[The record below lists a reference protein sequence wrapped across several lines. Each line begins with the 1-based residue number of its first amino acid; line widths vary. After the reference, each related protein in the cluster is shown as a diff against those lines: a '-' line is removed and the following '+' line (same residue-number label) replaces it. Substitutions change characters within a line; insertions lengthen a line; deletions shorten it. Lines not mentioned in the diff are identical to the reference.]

1 MHDKLL
7 GEIENEY
14 NPRMPRAALFALLVA
29 WVLSGAL
36 EAQRA
41 GMAFHASA
49 AGPHVRSG
57 FAGQHGSQ
65 NRAAARRGFLPSGI
79 RRPNNFGSYFLP
91 YGDSFGNDL
100 PDNDLP
106 GYDLPGEESDAEAAT
121 NSPVP
126 PLMIPRTRE
135 RLPKSQFIEIPS
147 VANAATPKMPPPAV
161 FILASGE
168 RLETRRFVLSAS
180 VLSVSIDRQQRN
192 VPLAMLDIRAT
203 LSANHERGIDLHIPD
218 DRNEIC
224 LSF

>member
-1 MHDKLL
+1 
-7 GEIENEY
+7 
-14 NPRMPRAALFALLVA
+14 MPRAALFTLLVA
-29 WVLSGAL
+29 WVLSGAVQ
-36 EAQRA
+36 AQRA

-57 FAGQHGSQ
+57 FVGVGGSQ

-79 RRPNNFGSYFLP
+79 HRRPNNFGSYFLP
-91 YGDSFGNDL
+91 YGDSLGNDL
-100 PDNDLP
+100 PDYDLP
-106 GYDLPGEESDAEAAT
+106 GYEETDAEAAT
-121 NSPVP
+121 NPPVP
-126 PLMIPRTRE
+126 SLMIPRTRE

-147 VANAATPKMPPPAV
+147 VANAAIPKLPPPAV

>member
-1 MHDKLL
+1 VHAELL

-57 FAGQHGSQ
+57 FVGLAGSQ

-79 RRPNNFGSYFLP
+79 HRRPYNFGSYFLP
-91 YGDSFGNDL
+91 YGDSLGNDL
-100 PDNDLP
+100 PD
-106 GYDLPGEESDAEAAT
+106 YDLPYEETDAEAAT
-121 NSPVP
+121 SPPVP

>member
-1 MHDKLL
+1 
-7 GEIENEY
+7 
-14 NPRMPRAALFALLVA
+14 MPRAALFTLLVA

-36 EAQRA
+36 HAQR
-41 GMAFHASA
+41 GGGGFHGNAT
-49 AGPHVRSG
+49 GLHVRPG
-57 FAGQHGSQ
+57 FVGQRVS
-65 NRAAARRGFLPSGI
+65 RVARGPAFLPSSH
-79 RRPNNFGSYFLP
+79 RQLDNFGSYFLP
-91 YGDSFGNDL
+91 YGGSSGNDV
-100 PDNDLP
+100 P
-106 GYDLPGEESDAEAAT
+106 GYEEPDAEAAT
-121 NSPVP
+121 NPAPSLV
-126 PLMIPRTRE
+126 IPRTRE

-147 VANAATPKMPPPAV
+147 VANAGAPKMPPLAV

-192 VPLAMLDIRAT
+192 VPLAMLDIHAT

>member
-1 MHDKLL
+1 MH
-7 GEIENEY
+7 
-14 NPRMPRAALFALLVA
+14 
-29 WVLSGAL
+29 
-36 EAQRA
+36 
-41 GMAFHASA
+41 
-49 AGPHVRSG
+49 
-57 FAGQHGSQ
+57 
-65 NRAAARRGFLPSGI
+65 

-91 YGDSFGNDL
+91 YGDSLGNDSLGNDL
-100 PDNDLP
+100 PDYDLP
-106 GYDLPGEESDAEAAT
+106 GYEETDAEAAT
-121 NSPVP
+121 NAPAL
-126 PLMIPRTRE
+126 PLMIPRTPE
-135 RLPKSQFIEIPS
+135 RLPKSQFIELPS

-218 DRNEIC
+218 DGNEIC

>member
-1 MHDKLL
+1 
-7 GEIENEY
+7 
-14 NPRMPRAALFALLVA
+14 MPRAALFTLLVA

-49 AGPHVRSG
+49 RGPHVRSAFVG
-57 FAGQHGSQ
+57 LGGSQ
-65 NRAAARRGFLPSGI
+65 NRTAARRGFLPSDI
-79 RRPNNFGSYFLP
+79 HRPNNFGSYFLP
-91 YGDSFGNDL
+91 YGDSLGNDL
-100 PDNDLP
+100 PD
-106 GYDLPGEESDAEAAT
+106 YDLPAYEETDAEAAMNT
-121 NSPVP
+121 PVP
-126 PLMIPRTRE
+126 PLMIPQTRE

-147 VANAATPKMPPPAV
+147 VANAAIPKMPPPAV

>member
-1 MHDKLL
+1 
-7 GEIENEY
+7 
-14 NPRMPRAALFALLVA
+14 MPRAALFALLVA

-36 EAQRA
+36 QAQRA

-57 FAGQHGSQ
+57 FVGLGGSQ
-65 NRAAARRGFLPSGI
+65 NRAAARRGFLPSDI
-79 RRPNNFGSYFLP
+79 HRRPNNFGSYFLP
-91 YGDSFGNDL
+91 YGDSLGNDL
-100 PDNDLP
+100 TD
-106 GYDLPGEESDAEAAT
+106 YDPPAYEETDAEAAT
-121 NSPVP
+121 NTPVP

-135 RLPKSQFIEIPS
+135 RLSKSQFIEIPS

-168 RLETRRFVLSAS
+168 RLEARRFVLSAS
-180 VLSVSIDRQQRN
+180 VLSVSIDRQPRN